1 MLEPRFCY
9 RILAAAGLAHDEQ
22 GNDTDCFAQIDHVGG
37 CKITQGQY
45 DRMHEQLKHRLA
57 DQYEIDVNHLE
68 CISQEE
74 YDDNVDD
81 Y

>member
-9 RILAAAGLAHDEQ
+9 RILAAAGLSHDEQ
-22 GNDTDCFAQIDHVGG
+22 GNDTECFTQIELEDLP
-37 CKITQGQY
+37 KLEQDEY
-45 DRMHEQLKHRLA
+45 DRRHEEYRHGLAEHLRLNVNYLK
-57 DQYEIDVNHLE
+57 